1 MSRRGTILISM
12 VLLLCAGASHA
23 AQYYDHPLIGRYQGS
38 TVIHQEESRLDEY
51 ALGLGAVRDG
61 NVAETLEVT
70 GKVMMTLYRGP
81 DNASSF
87 EVVSAYRKLLK
98 EKGFEILFSCE
109 KAECG
114 EKYLG
119 AFYGL
124 APFANDPGWNNSA
137 PITQGNGEF
146 SYVLVARSGS
156 GSPTTYVSLI
166 VSQGWWTYPAYKL
179 DVVEVQDQA
188 GGITSVVGPGEE
200 PAESPSEGRTAGPV
214 LRRPLQFGLQM
225 ASDGYFGLVLCA
237 NWFEVCT
244 KVQAVFYDGFPSNDW
259 PDNSMI
265 MVGGHASYLFRLSD
279 QTDLSVGMDVRQ
291 GLTLIPH
298 PTTPTVYEQ
307 YLDAGLRIGF
317 NYHLGGRFMLTGA
330 VYPFWAVVRETDV
343 DDSYNLTITAPTAAV
358 AVSVYF

>member
-1 MSRRGTILISM
+1 MNLRGTVLITM
-12 VLLLCAGASHA
+12 VLLLGAGAAHA
-23 AQYYDHPLIGRYQGS
+23 AQIYDHPLIGRYQGS
-38 TVIHQEESRLDEY
+38 TAIHQEESRLNEY
-51 ALGLGAVRDG
+51 MLGLGAVRDG
-61 NVAETLEVT
+61 KVTETLEVT

-87 EVVSAYRKLLK
+87 EVVSAYRKLLQA
-98 EKGFEILFSCE
+98 KGFEVLFSCE
-109 KAECG
+109 KSACG
-114 EKYLG
+114 EKYLA

-156 GSPTTYVSLI
+156 GSNLTYVSLI
-166 VSQGWWTYPAYKL
+166 VSQGWWTYPVYKL
-179 DVVEVQDQA
+179 DVVEVQEQA
-188 GGITSVVGPGEE
+188 GGITSEVGPGKE
-200 PAESPSEGRTAGPV
+200 PGTGPSGERTAGP
-214 LRRPLQFGLQM
+214 LERRPVQFGVQM

-244 KVQAVFYDGFPSNDW
+244 KVQAVFYDGFPLNDW

-265 MVGGHASYLFRLSD
+265 MLGGHASYLFRLSE
-279 QTDLSVGMDVRQ
+279 QTDVSIGMDVRQ
-291 GLTLIPH
+291 GVTLIPH

-307 YLDAGLRIGF
+307 YMDAGPRIGF
-317 NYHLGGRFMLTGA
+317 NYHLGERFMLSGA

-343 DDSYNLTITAPTAAV
+343 DDSYNLTITAPTAAI